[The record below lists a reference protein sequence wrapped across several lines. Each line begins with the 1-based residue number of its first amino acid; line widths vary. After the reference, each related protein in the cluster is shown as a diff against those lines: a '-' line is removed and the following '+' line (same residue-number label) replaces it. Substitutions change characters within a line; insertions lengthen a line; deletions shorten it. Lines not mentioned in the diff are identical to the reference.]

1 MCYWFIY
8 SIQKAVISPLERKKI
23 INTTTKNEAHV
34 KLLKEAF
41 GQETRNIHK
50 TVFEE
55 TSRRSYAYNTTGKVS
70 TT

>member
-8 SIQKAVISPLERKKI
+8 TKSGNIPAGKEKDNKYKK
-23 INTTTKNEAHV
+23 KYDAHV
-34 KLLKEAF
+34 KLLNEAF

-50 TVFEE
+50 KVFEE